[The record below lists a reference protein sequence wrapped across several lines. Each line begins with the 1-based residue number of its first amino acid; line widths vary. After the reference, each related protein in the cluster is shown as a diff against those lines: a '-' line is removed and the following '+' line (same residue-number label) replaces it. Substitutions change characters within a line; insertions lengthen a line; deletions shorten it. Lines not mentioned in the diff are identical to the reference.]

1 MKKFLVSTL
10 ATFVLVSAGS
20 VFAQATA
27 QHDVTV
33 TIPEVVMLRFTSG
46 TSNAAVTTN
55 QDVEFDLTSAF
66 ADGLAGSYAMT
77 NTPGWDDL
85 RVFVNRASSWS
96 VTMGLSNVV
105 VPVDADW
112 DWSEIVVT
120 PSGSGLATNPFGL
133 DDSGIVTAA
142 TARGWS
148 SLGFGPQD
156 FELTLDGT
164 EVAGDYSATVTYTL
178 TAP

>member
-1 MKKFLVSTL
+1 MKKVILTAL
-10 ATFVLVSAGS
+10 ASLLMLTFGAT
-20 VFAQATA
+20 FAQATA
-27 QHDVTV
+27 AHDVTV

-46 TSNAAVTTN
+46 ASNAAVTSN
-55 QDVEFDLTSAF
+55 QDVVFDLTDEF
-66 ADGLAGSYAMT
+66 DDGLAGTYGMT

-96 VTMGLSNVV
+96 VTMGLSDIV
-105 VPVDADW
+105 VPVGAAW

-120 PSGSGLATNPFGL
+120 PSGSGLATNAFGL

-156 FELTLDGT
+156 FDLTLDGT
-164 EVAGDYSATVTYTL
+164 EVAGTYSATVTYTL